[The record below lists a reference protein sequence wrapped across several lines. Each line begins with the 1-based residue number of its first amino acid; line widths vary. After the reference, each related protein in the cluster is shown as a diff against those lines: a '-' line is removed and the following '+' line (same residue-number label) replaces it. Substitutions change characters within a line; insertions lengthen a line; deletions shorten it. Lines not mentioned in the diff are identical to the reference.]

1 MLLTYLF
8 KGEPRPHW
16 QHISITLGAQLPPP
30 HPRMATCPS
39 QPPGVRWS
47 LLPGLSS
54 CPIAFPL
61 AHLPWEALTLP
72 APAPISCRISDPPFP
87 PGAWLS
93 FCKYVFLL
101 ITCVSV
107 FVTLMELWAP

>member
-1 MLLTYLF
+1 M
-8 KGEPRPHW
+8 
-16 QHISITLGAQLPPP
+16 PPLATHLRHTWGSASTASNRIVP
-30 HPRMATCPS
+30 ESATCPS